1 MDTLTD
7 RIRVARKRAGLSQ
20 TDIAKALR
28 ISPAAVNHWEQG
40 FSKNIK
46 LEHFFALASLLKQ
59 DPQWLATGKMLPR
72 VRKATAMPLKPD
84 DPSLSREERALLHHV
99 RQMPNSLRKLLLRF
113 ARGLNNICASND
125 KQTIE
130 R

>member
-1 MDTLTD
+1 MNTLTN
-7 RIRVARKRAGLSQ
+7 RIRDARKQAGLSQ

-40 FSKNIK
+40 FSKNIR

-59 DPQWLATGKMLPR
+59 DPQWLATGKVLPR
-72 VRKATAMPLKPD
+72 ARKTTAMPPKPGD
-84 DPSLSREERALLHHV
+84 SPLTREERALLHHV

-113 ARGLNNICASND
+113 ARGLSNICDSND
-125 KQTIE
+125 KQAIE